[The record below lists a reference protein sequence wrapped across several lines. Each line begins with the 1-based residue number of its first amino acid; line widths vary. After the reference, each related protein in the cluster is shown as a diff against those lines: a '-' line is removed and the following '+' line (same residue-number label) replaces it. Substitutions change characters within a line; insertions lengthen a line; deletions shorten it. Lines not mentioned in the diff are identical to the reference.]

1 MPRLV
6 VEKGKDKGKVLAL
19 LENTPLLIG
28 RDLKTHLRLRDQ
40 QVSRRHLK
48 ITYKLNKAQLEDLD
62 SSNGTLIN
70 GARVRS
76 AELRPNDK
84 IQVGETLI
92 FYLEDESQ
100 DDAPRVTESGSIR
113 AEVPTQ
119 EQRARKGDLTEA
131 ELAGYRIG
139 RLLGRGGMGTVYEA
153 VQVSL
158 ERRVA
163 FKVLAAEL
171 AADAQFVDRFT
182 AEARAAGQLNHPNI
196 VQVYDVG
203 VAQHKV
209 KSVRFYSME
218 YMAGGSVE
226 DLLRQEG
233 RLSVERALPIVFD
246 AARGL
251 EYAER
256 HGVVHRDIKPDNLMV
271 SEDGVVKIGDLG
283 IATRRRTETEASQE
297 DGVSGSPHYM
307 APEQAL
313 GRAIDHRA
321 DLYALG
327 VSIYQILS
335 GDTPYEGTSAREVIL
350 KHLNETPPP
359 LAAKCPQLDPEIV
372 KLVERLMEKDPAR
385 RLPSA
390 SVLLQ
395 ELVPLVKRYPLAA
408 TSRLRIDGIIA
419 QRTELQ
425 VAALPPGSSGRTP
438 GKGSGPALARPSTLP
453 DTQPSPL
460 NLAKAETTELP
471 TTPTVARPVVSRA
484 ALVRVALIL
493 GSLALGIL
501 AFAIVSSIQKSSYAR
516 KQAREKKLADV
527 RALLD
532 KDPAECERQ
541 AKQLA
546 LGLEHDGHHDEAT
559 KAAEIASQAAAKL
572 SDADEK
578 RRAKEAQEA
587 YKRAL
592 DDVGRLKDDPKD
604 PDGVAYYEHAVKVWG
619 DTSEKYAGT
628 PEGDRAARDRQLAKS
643 ELDHARARSADR
655 LQRERA
661 AERALFT
668 TKDSLDGLYRQRRFE
683 DANRVIEAYERE
695 HGRTQ
700 IGAAAVPKLRDD
712 LLDRGKAVLATV
724 RKQANDHAAARRWDS
739 ARAALRELLDAMK
752 GIKALEDLVSAEIA
766 RLNAT
771 EQRDRD
777 TEIEQKDQERK
788 KSATEAARA
797 HEDLRE
803 YEDAATLLEDASVRI
818 HSAAIRKELDRRA
831 SILREAALAIRD
843 VVLCVQKQKR
853 PVTLPSGWVADGATS
868 AHVHFRGSGGKSQ
881 EVPFGQAAP
890 RELLRWVAEAAG
902 TNPDADSL
910 LHAAALAVELG
921 EKEIAGR
928 YVAAASDSSLTAE
941 QKARLE
947 EIRAGLEP

>member
-1 MPRLV
+1 

-19 LENTPLLIG
+19 KENTPFLIG

-48 ITYKLNKAQLEDLD
+48 ITYRLSKALLEDLD
-62 SSNGTLIN
+62 SSNGTLVN

-92 FYLEDESQ
+92 FYLEEESLDEG
-100 DDAPRVTESGSIR
+100 ATTTTESGSIR
-113 AEVPTQ
+113 EAPTQ
-119 EQRARKGDLTEA
+119 EQRVRKGELTDA
-131 ELAGYRIG
+131 ELSGYRIG

-163 FKVLAAEL
+163 FKVLAGEL
-171 AADAQFVDRFT
+171 AADTQFVDRFT

-203 VAQHKV
+203 VAQHKT
-209 KSVRFYSME
+209 KAVRFYSME
-218 YMAGGSVE
+218 FMAGGSVE
-226 DLLRQEG
+226 DLLRKEG
-233 RLSVERALPIVFD
+233 RLPVEGALPIVFD

-256 HGVVHRDIKPDNLMV
+256 HGVVHRDIKPDNLMI

-283 IATRRRTETEASQE
+283 IATRRRSETEASQE
-297 DGVSGSPHYM
+297 EGVSGSPHYM

-327 VSIYQILS
+327 VSLYQILS
-335 GDTPYEGTSAREVIL
+335 GDTPYEGSSAREVIL
-350 KHLNETPPP
+350 KHLNEAPPP
-359 LAAKCPQLDPEIV
+359 LAGKCPQLDPEIV

-385 RLPSA
+385 RVASA

-425 VAALPPGSSGRTP
+425 VAALPPGSSSRTP
-438 GKGSGPALARPSTLP
+438 GKGSGPAARPPLP
-453 DTQPSPL
+453 DTQPSTV

-471 TTPTVARPVVSRA
+471 TTQVPRRALISRA
-484 ALVRVALIL
+484 ALVRAALIL
-493 GSLALGIL
+493 GSLALGII
-501 AFAIVSSIQKSSYAR
+501 AFTIVSSIQRGANTR
-516 KQAREKKLADV
+516 RQEREKALQEV
-527 RALLD
+527 RSLLD
-532 KDPAECERQ
+532 KDPADCERR
-541 AKQLA
+541 AKDLA
-546 LGLEHDGHHDEAT
+546 LKFERDAHHDEAS
-559 KAAEIASQAAAKL
+559 KAAEIAGQATAKL
-572 SDADEK
+572 TDAEEK

-592 DDVGRLKDDPKD
+592 EDVGRSKDDAND
-604 PDGVAYYEHAVKVWG
+604 PDGVAYYDHAVKAWS
-619 DTSEKYAGT
+619 DYIQKYPGT
-628 PEGDRAARDRQLAKS
+628 LEADHAARDLRLARS
-643 ELDHARARSADR
+643 ALDDARARSEGR
-655 LQRERA
+655 MQREKA

-668 TKDSLDGLYRQRRFE
+668 TKDALDGLYRQRRFE
-683 DANRVIEAYERE
+683 DANHIIEAYEHE
-695 HGRTQ
+695 HGKTK

-712 LLDRGKAVLATV
+712 LLDRGKAVLSTV
-724 RKQANDHAAARRWDS
+724 RKQADDAAAARRWDS
-739 ARAALRELLDAMK
+739 ARAALRELLDAVK
-752 GIKALEDLVSAEIA
+752 GVKTLEDLVSAEIT
-766 RLNAT
+766 RLTAA
-771 EQRDRD
+771 EQKDRD
-777 TEIEQKDQERK
+777 SEIESKDQERK

-797 HEDLRE
+797 REDLRD
-803 YEDAATLLEDASVRI
+803 YEEAATLLEDASARI

-831 SILREAALAIRD
+831 CILREAALAIRD
-843 VVLCVQKQKR
+843 VVLCVQKQKH
-853 PVTLPSGWVADGATS
+853 PVTLPNGFVADGATS
-868 AHVHFRGSGGKSQ
+868 GHVHFKGTGGKTQ
-881 EVPFGQAAP
+881 EVAFGQATP
-890 RELLRWVAEAAG
+890 KELLRWVAEAAG
-902 TNPDADSL
+902 NNPDADTL
-910 LHAAALAVELG
+910 LHAAALAAELG
-921 EKEIAGR
+921 EKEIGGR
-928 YVAAASDSSLTAE
+928 YVAAASDAPLTAE

-947 EIRAGLEP
+947 EIRAGFEP